1 MFSPFTEYLN
11 SLNPGK
17 ARERIVSFVEQ
28 LKGAEF
34 DGIPKVKETLSVFL
48 KNLK

>member
-28 LKGAEF
+28 LEGGLNSMEYRR
-34 DGIPKVKETLSVFL
+34 
-48 KNLK
+48 